1 MHPMRYEMTLPA
13 DHDTGA
19 VLAVTAVEP
28 HRWELVHFSPR
39 EHAAPE
45 PESGLFRAPHPSAP
59 GRDLLPRGR
68 QW

>member
-1 MHPMRYEMTLPA
+1 MHAMRYEMTLPA
-13 DHDTGA
+13 DHDPGA

-45 PESGLFRAPHPSAP
+45 PEGGLFRAPHPSAP